1 MSKDQS
7 GSKVV
12 LVTGGTRGIGRAIA
26 DKFLTLGYRVVIT
39 SRSQEQADL
48 AAAELGRDAWGI
60 GAHVLDEEAAEACV
74 DRVVNEW
81 GSLDVLVNNAGTNPA
96 FGPLTTVSHDQFT
109 KTMDTNVWAPLMW
122 SSLAWTA
129 SMQERGGVI
138 VNNASVGA
146 FLVGADIGVYHASKA
161 ALVHL
166 TRHLAHELAPRV
178 RVNAV
183 APGLIRTRMSEA
195 LWRDGDGDV
204 IGATPLNRLGEPRD
218 VAELVTF
225 LAGEGSSW
233 ITGETI
239 VVDGGQLL
247 GPATTDPEVNHD

>member
-1 MSKDQS
+1 MSEDQS
-7 GSKVV
+7 ESKVV

-26 DKFLTLGYRVVIT
+26 EKFLALGQRVVIT
-39 SRSQEQADL
+39 SRSQEQADQ
-48 AAAELGRDAWGI
+48 AAAELGVDAWGI
-60 GAHVLDEEAAEACV
+60 GAHVLDEEAARSCV
-74 DRVVNEW
+74 DRVVQEW

-96 FGPLTTVSHDQFT
+96 FGPLTTMSHDRFA

-122 SSLAWTA
+122 SSLAWDA
-129 SMQERGGVI
+129 SMRDRGGAI

-166 TRHLAHELAPRV
+166 TRHLAHELAPTV

-195 LWRDGDGDV
+195 LWREGEGEV
-204 IGATPLNRLGEPRD
+204 MAATPLSRFGEPRD
-218 VAELVTF
+218 VAEVVAF
-225 LAGEGSSW
+225 LAGDGASW

-247 GPATTDPEVNHD
+247 GPVAPDTEVDHD